1 MKSTYVLK
9 HGGVEPTIAAWE
21 AAMPRRSDYSPLLAA
36 FHSLDGPPRITHIWP
51 YADLAQ
57 RAQEPISR
65 GGRMATQRRA

>member
-1 MKSTYVLK
+1 VLK

-57 RAQEPISR
+57 RAQANQSW
-65 GGRMATQRRA
+65 RAHGHPKAGLTG